1 MEKDRDLR
9 FPVTLFVIFVFWLIG
24 FLAFLWE
31 MVWLEVIVGC
41 LFLFWLFWS
50 FKKIPADP
58 PHKGVLVFLGR
69 RQDVILNEGLVFLPC
84 YPLFKTI
91 LINVEKK
98 NLDLSP
104 QQLTTPDNARIFVPV
119 SITWTPA
126 DKTKNGKSCLINYL
140 NAGKEK
146 GVEDIL
152 TDIVKDRL
160 RQWGRSN
167 QEGPQTWEEAMA
179 AGEEAVGILVKAILG
194 EEIERIPSS
203 VPTAILFKYFNQPPI
218 PPSVKEKEIWGEKWE
233 KVEEI
238 LARENKEEIERRIR
252 ERKQIIEKC
261 RRGNGDFLKPDLGI
275 IINRITIKDITI
287 SEKIAEAAEQEVI
300 EKHQREAESTEIE
313 NVKNLIRQLAEQGFS
328 REEAREIVQ
337 AERGKV
343 EKLIRE
349 GKLNISPETR
359 VFLKEVVN
367 KLVEIFTKKPS
378 N

>member
-31 MVWLEVIVGC
+31 MIWLEVIIGC

-69 RQDVILNEGLVFLPC
+69 RQNVILDEGLVFLPC
-84 YPLFKTI
+84 YPLFKVI
-91 LINVEKK
+91 LVNVEKR

-104 QQLTTPDNARIFVPV
+104 LQLTTPDNARIFVSV

-126 DKTKNGKSCLINYL
+126 AVVKEGVSYLIIFL
-140 NAGKEK
+140 NSGGEK

-152 TDIVKDRL
+152 KDVVTERL
-160 RQWGRSN
+160 RQWKRSN

-179 AGEEAVGILVKAILG
+179 AGVEVVGILVKALLG
-194 EEIERIPSS
+194 KEIKSIPSS
-203 VPTAILFKYFNQPPI
+203 VPTSILRKFFHQPPI
-218 PPSVKEKEIWGEKWE
+218 PPTAKEKEVWGERWE

-238 LARENKEEIERRIR
+238 LKKENREEIEKMIR
-252 ERKQIIEKC
+252 EREEIIEKC
-261 RRGNGDFLKPDLGI
+261 RRGNGDFLKTDLGI
-275 IINRITIKDITI
+275 IINRITIKDITV

-300 EKHQREAESTEIE
+300 EKYQREAESIEIE
-313 NVKNLIRQLAEQGFS
+313 HVANSIHRLEKAGLPRDVA
-328 REEAREIVQ
+328 VQ
-337 AERGKV
+337 VAQSERGKV
-343 EKLIRE
+343 PKEVKE
-349 GKLNISPETR
+349 GQFNISSETR
-359 VFLKEVVN
+359 AFLKEIVN
-367 KLVEIFTKKPS
+367 EIFTKKLS